1 MKKRGEGFLEYIR
14 RARHPVIYEAKRKA
28 DERAVKIKGMVL
40 GEFPDIKNGILGR
53 SNIREIGGTVIVK
66 SPDFTDGIGSGY
78 AT

>member
-1 MKKRGEGFLEYIR
+1 MFSVCRG
-14 RARHPVIYEAKRKA
+14 
-28 DERAVKIKGMVL
+28 AVKIKGMVL